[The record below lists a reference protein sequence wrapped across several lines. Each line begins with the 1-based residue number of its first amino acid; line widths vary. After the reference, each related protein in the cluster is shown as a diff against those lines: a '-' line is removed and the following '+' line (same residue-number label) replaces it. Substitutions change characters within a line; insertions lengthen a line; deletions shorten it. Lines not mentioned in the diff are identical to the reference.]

1 MWLGEI
7 LVRSVR
13 GASDQTGRSECE
25 PVSPE
30 IRALLETDGR
40 ISWESRAVRTSAKAN
55 VGVEKLEEYDFDLPG
70 DIGGGMPG
78 RNVQ

>member
-1 MWLGEI
+1 LLGEI

-30 IRALLETDGR
+30 TRALLETDGR
-40 ISWESRAVRTSAKAN
+40 ITRESRTAQISVKAN